1 MEQQETEL
9 ERRKRREDEAV
20 QAAKKM
26 LDKLSADELRSAQE
40 ILSNDVK
47 EIIAKETKDPG
58 EKLGVKAVVDERQAL
73 ESLKQ
78 QEYDKL
84 VNKEYMKSLDKD
96 FNKVLEEK
104 QWEL

>member
-1 MEQQETEL
+1 MEQQETKL

-84 VNKEYMKSLDKD
+84 VNKESLEKD
-96 FNKVLEEK
+96 FDKALEEK

>member
-1 MEQQETEL
+1 MEQQETKL

-84 VNKEYMKSLDKD
+84 VNKEYMKSPEKD
-96 FNKVLEEK
+96 FDKALEEK

>member
-1 MEQQETEL
+1 MEQQETKL

-78 QEYDKL
+78 QEY
-84 VNKEYMKSLDKD
+84 MKSLEKD
-96 FNKVLEEK
+96 FDKALEEK